1 MNTINTL
8 VAQAVY
14 KQALT
19 KEAELRSLHN
29 QIDAHFLFNTLEN
42 IKMLAEI
49 ENQRTISD
57 SLTSLGGMMRYNF
70 KWSGEYAK
78 LRDEIRHIE
87 NYTKVMNIR
96 FDEPILLK
104 LDIPE
109 EALELEMLK
118 MSLQPIVENAVK
130 HAWIGEESDKQILI
144 QVLDWQNHD
153 VQIIVTDNGIGMH
166 AEDLSVLNQE
176 LQSIGMNDKLFRSSG
191 PEANRNGIGLRN
203 VQERIRLYYGNEYG
217 LRVFSE
223 QGQFTTVVMSLPKV
237 LLTGR
242 VGMNDKFDNRR

>member
-1 MNTINTL
+1 
-8 VAQAVY
+8 
-14 KQALT
+14 
-19 KEAELRSLHN
+19 
-29 QIDAHFLFNTLEN
+29 
-42 IKMLAEI
+42 MLAEI

-130 HAWIGEESDKQILI
+130 HAWIGEGSDKQILI

-191 PEANRNGIGLRN
+191 PEANRNGI
-203 VQERIRLYYGNEYG
+203 VITSYSIHYTKLYESDPSPIQACFTA
-217 LRVFSE
+217 FSTI
-223 QGQFTTVVMSLPKV
+223 G
-237 LLTGR
+237 
-242 VGMNDKFDNRR
+242 